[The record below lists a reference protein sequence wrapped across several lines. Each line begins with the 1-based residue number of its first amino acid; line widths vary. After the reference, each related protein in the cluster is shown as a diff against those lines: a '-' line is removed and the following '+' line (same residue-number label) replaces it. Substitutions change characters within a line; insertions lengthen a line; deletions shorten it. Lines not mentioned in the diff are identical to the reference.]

1 MISDHTICL
10 MYHCLYE
17 GEDEYLEL
25 HPDDR
30 PYSLSTHQFRQQLQL
45 LADKGI
51 PVLSARRTEENPHQS
66 LHQQHAV
73 VLTFDDG
80 HQSFHRHVLP
90 ILAEYGHTAFMF
102 LSTDKIGVDSHFLNW
117 QEVKELH
124 DAGHV
129 IGGHG
134 ASHRFLDEL
143 DQDHAG
149 RELRMSREQIESC
162 TGLPCT
168 TMSFPGGRYN
178 AAVLTLAESLGYR
191 SLFTSEVRAPLFN
204 RSPLLI
210 GRYAIRHNMNLS
222 EFSAMVT
229 GDRRYAIR
237 KRSLQLAKKGLRKLL
252 GNERYH
258 RLYQKLAARR

>member
-1 MISDHTICL
+1 MISDHSICL

-17 GEDEYLEL
+17 GEGEYLEL

-30 PYSLSTHQFRQQLQL
+30 PYSLSTHQFQQQLQL
-45 LADKGI
+45 LADRGI
-51 PVLSARRTEENPHQS
+51 PVLSARKTEGNPRQS
-66 LHQQHAV
+66 LHQRHAV

-80 HQSFHRHVLP
+80 HQSFHRHALP
-90 ILAEYGHTAFMF
+90 ILAEHGLTAFMF
-102 LSTDKIGVDSHFLNW
+102 LSTDKIGIDKHFLNW
-117 QEVKELH
+117 GEVKELH

-143 DQDHAG
+143 DQDEAR
-149 RELRMSREQIESC
+149 RELQVSREQIESC
-162 TGLPCT
+162 TGTPCT

-178 AAVLTLAESLGYR
+178 AAVLSLAQDLGYR
-191 SLFTSEVRAPLFN
+191 SLFTSEVRAPLFD

-210 GRYAIRHNMNLS
+210 GRYAIRHNMSLS
-222 EFSAMVT
+222 EFTAMVT
-229 GDRRYAIR
+229 GDRRYAAR
-237 KRSLQLAKKGLRKLL
+237 KRSLQLAKKGLQKLL